1 MKTGVSYFGNR
12 IPEHFVNRD
21 LPDIIAHG
29 CTYIVHT
36 FSENDL
42 QHYATSL
49 KSMVTATH
57 EAGLEA
63 YIDPW
68 GVGGVFG
75 GEAYSEFLPNN
86 LDAWQTKLDGT
97 PVPMACLNAPMF
109 REFMRTWV
117 DAAVELGADVIFW
130 DEPHLYA
137 SSGLNNTDL

>member
-49 KSMVTATH
+49 KSMVTATR

-86 LDAWQTKLDGT
+86 LDAWQTKLDGA
-97 PVPMACLNAPMF
+97 PVPMACLNAPLF
-109 REFMRTWV
+109 REFMDT
-117 DAAVELGADVIFW
+117 
-130 DEPHLYA
+130 
-137 SSGLNNTDL
+137 